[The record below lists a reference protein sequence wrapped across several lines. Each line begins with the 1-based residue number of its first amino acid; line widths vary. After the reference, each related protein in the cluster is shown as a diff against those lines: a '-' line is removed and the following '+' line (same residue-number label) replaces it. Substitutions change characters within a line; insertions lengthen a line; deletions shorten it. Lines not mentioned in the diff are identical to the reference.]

1 MLKTIIA
8 TAIVVVITSTTAI
21 AGIALTHAAFARTT
35 TFNAGVLVDESQSF
49 RMTAK
54 APLNFD
60 W

>member
-21 AGIALTHAAFARTT
+21 AGIALTHAAFARTST
-35 TFNAGVLVDESQSF
+35 MNAGVLADEAQSF
-49 RMTAK
+49 RLVAK